1 MTRVITGHALPL
13 SLSLRACWSGQ
24 TGGGY
29 KSYVEEDTYH
39 MRRVRPYREVY
50 SINVS
55 KRGIAADSLVH
66 PVREFAVFV

>member
-1 MTRVITGHALPL
+1 
-13 SLSLRACWSGQ
+13 
-24 TGGGY
+24 
-29 KSYVEEDTYH
+29 VEEDTYH